1 MGQSGKSP
9 ANAYRFVDQ
18 ARYLD
23 AGFEALDLTRNVTLV
38 VHDWGSALGFHRTTR
53 YPEQINAIAYMEA
66 ITMPR
71 QWEDFGEANGM
82 FRGLRSEKG
91 EHMGSCTLAQRH
103 RPAISKHCSSFARG
117 TLTLLPVKD

>member
-53 YPEQINAIAYMEA
+53 YPEQIKAIAYMEA
-66 ITMPR
+66 S
-71 QWEDFGEANGM
+71 QCLGNGKISA
-82 FRGLRSEKG
+82 RPTGCSAGCVRRKASTWALAHSLSGTGRRYQNTVQVLRAE
-91 EHMGSCTLAQRH
+91 
-103 RPAISKHCSSFARG
+103 P
-117 TLTLLPVKD
+117 